1 MKSKQLAVNIASQT
15 ASFVFS
21 MAVSFFVAPFIIGR
35 IGKDVYGFVGLSNNI
50 VSYAAVITAAINGI
64 ANRYITISYAKG
76 DIESANRYFTSAT
89 VANIIAAVILLIPG
103 ALFVSNMEKIINV
116 PPKHSA
122 DIKVLSA
129 FVFAMFGINIIFG
142 RMEVSTFASNRLD
155 LKAKRTLESNVLK
168 LLLTLGLYI
177 FFKPY
182 VAYVGISA
190 FICAAYIIITN
201 AIYMKKLTPE
211 IKFKKELFSL
221 ETIKEMLG
229 LGVWNSINQLS
240 QILFTGLDLLIANI
254 FISASGMSILS
265 IAKTLPVN
273 IVSFIAMVAG
283 VFYPQMTITYAK
295 KSIREL
301 LSETDFA
308 NRLCGLICS
317 VPVMGMVVFGRFFF
331 RLWLPSLTDSE
342 ITMIQVLAVITMLP
356 QIFNIYIYAIYQINT
371 ITCKLK
377 VPVLVNV
384 LVGILNVII
393 VFLLLKHTSLGLY
406 AIAGV
411 SSVLLFVRELIFA
424 PMYAAYVLKTEKT
437 VFYPVLFKGI
447 VLNVILGVVFYAI
460 SRIVSI
466 HSWISLIDAAIFSAV
481 IGYAL
486 GFVWL
491 FNKDE
496 HKKIIGVL
504 KSKLTA

>member
-1 MKSKQLAVNIASQT
+1 MRNKQLAVNIVSQT

-21 MAVSFFVAPFIIGR
+21 MAVSFFIVPFIIGR

-64 ANRYITISYAKG
+64 ANRYITIAYVKG

-89 VANIIAAVILLIPG
+89 VANIIAAAVLLIPG
-103 ALFVSNMEKIINV
+103 VFFIANMEKIINV
-116 PPKHSA
+116 PPKHA
-122 DIKVLSA
+122 TDIKVLVG
-129 FVFAMFGINIIFG
+129 FVFGMFGANIIFG

-168 LLLTLGLYI
+168 LLLILGLYI

-190 FICAAYIIITN
+190 FVCAVYIIITN
-201 AIYMKKLTPE
+201 AIYMKKLTPKL
-211 IKFKKELFSL
+211 KFKKELFSI

-254 FISASGMSILS
+254 FISASGMSLLS

-273 IVSFIAMVAG
+273 IVAFIGMVAG

-295 KSIREL
+295 NSIKVL
-301 LSETDFA
+301 LDETNFA

-317 VPVMGMVVFGRFFF
+317 VPVMGMVVFGRMFF
-331 RLWLPSLTDSE
+331 RLWLPSLSEDE
-342 ITMIQVLAVITMLP
+342 ITMIQILSVVTMMP

-371 ITCKLK
+371 ITCKLR
-377 VPVLVNV
+377 VPVMVNV
-384 LVGILNVII
+384 LVGVLNIII
-393 VFLLLKHTSLGLY
+393 VFVLLKHTSLGLY

-424 PMYAAYVLKTEKT
+424 PMYAAHVLKAKKT
-437 VFYPVLFKGI
+437 VFYPVLLKGI
-447 VLNVILGVVFYAI
+447 VLNLILGIVFCAV
-460 SRIVSI
+460 SRIINI
-466 HSWISLIDAAIFSAV
+466 HSWFSLILAAIFSAV
-481 IGYAL
+481 IGYIL
-486 GFVWL
+486 GFVWM

-496 HKKIIGVL
+496 HKKIIGAV
-504 KSKLTA
+504 KSKLAL